1 MFLLAHA
8 VQMAAEAEAAEATA
22 TGGANERPI
31 VSRSVKGKWTES
43 PETKGRRDAA
53 AAEEEDRN
61 LHRALNNDK
70 RLTGD
75 VDRRPM
81 HDETTTTT

>member
-1 MFLLAHA
+1 MSYMEVPQMFLLAHA

-43 PETKGRRDAA
+43 AETKGRRGG
-53 AAEEEDRN
+53 EGGGWQSPWSSE
-61 LHRALNNDK
+61 
-70 RLTGD
+70 
-75 VDRRPM
+75 
-81 HDETTTTT
+81 